1 MFWWSIYCAFVMMF
15 KFNFVE
21 KQKKW
26 LHNKKRLVAF
36 KKFIMILEYSEYIH
50 VSISEFV
57 LFFGQILFFHWHSL
71 FKISVDAK
79 KKSLFIH
86 RHRKFTPKHI
96 DAYSLKLLVNHY
108 CRKYFKILYLLQ
120 IFVVASVSFLLTK
133 ALNRCPKY
141 ARCM

>member
-1 MFWWSIYCAFVMMF
+1 MCWWSIYCAFVMMF

-79 KKSLFIH
+79 KKKVFLFIGTGSLP
-86 RHRKFTPKHI
+86 RNTLMHI
-96 DAYSLKLLVNHY
+96 HWNYLLIIIVENIS
-108 CRKYFKILYLLQ
+108 KYFICYKSLLSPV
-120 IFVVASVSFLLTK
+120 FPSF
-133 ALNRCPKY
+133 
-141 ARCM
+141 